1 MEWYAA
7 HFKDCPPDLPVGEIA
22 PAYFV
27 SADARA
33 RIAREIPHCKIICT
47 RRDPV
52 ERIYSHYKIWR
63 KIGATKAS
71 FDRVVSH
78 HKELLSFNN

>member
-22 PAYFV
+22 PAYFASV
-27 SADARA
+27 EARA